1 MSDETIELLEA
12 IAENNYEQNTSMII
26 ENGVVVELGGIPIPE
41 EADVKAFRLPDGNVH
56 LAYYPDGFPDD
67 ETFEQHMR
75 DNYPRFYN

>member
-1 MSDETIELLEA
+1 MTTNLFNSITIFLKSSPQIEEA
-12 IAENNYEQNTSMII
+12 S
-26 ENGVVVELGGIPIPE
+26 VELGGIPIQE

-75 DNYPRFYN
+75 DNYPQFYN